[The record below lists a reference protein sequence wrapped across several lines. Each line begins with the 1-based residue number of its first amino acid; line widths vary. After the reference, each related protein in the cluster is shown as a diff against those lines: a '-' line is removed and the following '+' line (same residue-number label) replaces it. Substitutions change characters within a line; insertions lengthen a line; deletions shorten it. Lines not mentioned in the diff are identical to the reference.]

1 MTCVISMWVLRN
13 NWRRREIGFARFPSL
28 SPSARMVEE
37 LVRVFPGSV
46 AVRCLAEE
54 QKFEKLWEC
63 GDSRSVVTFSSV

>member
-1 MTCVISMWVLRN
+1 
-13 NWRRREIGFARFPSL
+13 
-28 SPSARMVEE
+28 MVEE